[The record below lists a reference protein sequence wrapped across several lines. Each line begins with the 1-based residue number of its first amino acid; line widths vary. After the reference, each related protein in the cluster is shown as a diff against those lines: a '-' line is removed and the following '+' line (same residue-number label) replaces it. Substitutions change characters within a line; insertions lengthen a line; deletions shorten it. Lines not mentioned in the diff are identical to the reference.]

1 MEYRD
6 IVEERT
12 EVCSVASKIVS
23 FKIIRR
29 VRRQAPLE
37 EGEVVGFD
45 CASNSTTCKSKC
57 TYQLLLEDF

>member
-1 MEYRD
+1 MESPD

-29 VRRQAPLE
+29 KSEQASLE
-37 EGEVVGFD
+37 EGEIVGFD
-45 CASNSTTCKSKC
+45 CASNSPSCKSKC
-57 TYQLLLEDF
+57 TYQMLLEDF